1 METMHKCMKCVFYSY
16 KGGVGRTTSLMNTA
30 HQLRKMGK
38 SVLVIDFDF
47 DAPGVELFD
56 EYRKKLFEGDV
67 NDITSFGDGI
77 ISNELRKKINERG
90 YPLSDNPRIELKDT
104 WRVDE
109 KEKNWVINDEDNA
122 RFYVIEMTDKF
133 IIEFVHK
140 GILEFLSDT
149 LDGGTCRCEG
159 LYNNYIYEVRKHDE
173 FDGPLRIMGVAR
185 PEDLGDVKLKIENR
199 RASVM
204 SDNLLSY
211 MNKLIDN
218 CYSVDYILID
228 SRPGREY
235 MVAFET
241 IGMRLGKDDLF
252 IVCTN
257 YNKNVVEA
265 TLEATERIICGI
277 FNKTKQNKHD
287 GVKIPVHPIMIQHPN
302 ILLEDKQKDEL
313 RHMEERVTK
322 WKLFSMPEGMEK
334 NLIKLDLERD
344 RLIGYGVFDETNPA
358 FKNYKKLAMRIISF
372 NPDDIINR
380 MENAKKGKI
389 DEVIENFNSLKNNPS
404 YENEYQLYFEL
415 GKVLFERG
423 KRYKEASDEFE
434 TAYHLTKDRGGHP
447 DIALWLGRT
456 YYHLYSFEKKE
467 EHINESIN
475 WFETADKIKRHPS
488 YELYHEWSRALIERS
503 RISEI
508 KEDKLRLLET
518 AEDTIESAITIRQ
531 DWEPF
536 ETKGV
541 ILTEESAL
549 TETNE
554 EKINILKEANIA
566 LSESKIRGG
575 KFDTHYIWARNLYD
589 IAIMT
594 AVPEKRTDALKRC
607 DRLFESAV
615 EIQEEDAD
623 VYYWWGIALALSA
636 SSKTGERR
644 RILLVRASE
653 KLSTAVNIRQ
663 NYKKA
668 HFYLGAVLFMIEK
681 DADEEQKPLY
691 FRDAFYGTEWTV
703 SLDEPDLSGF
713 YFEDLQI
720 QEFEKDTYAF
730 VRTLEN
736 RYGYEPLF
744 EEWVGKQ
751 DISEEYLGI
760 LDIAIKEYRK
770 GADGEVN

>member
-1 METMHKCMKCVFYSY
+1 METMHKCMKCLFYSY
-16 KGGVGRTTSLMNTA
+16 KGGVGRTTSLMNAA

-56 EYRKKLFEGDV
+56 EYRVKLFEGDV
-67 NDITSFGDGI
+67 KDITSFGDGI
-77 ISNELRKKINERG
+77 ISDDLRKKINEQG
-90 YPLSDNPRIELKDT
+90 YTLSDNPYIKLKDT

-109 KEKNWVINDEDNA
+109 KEKHWAIYDEDNE
-122 RFYVIEMTDKF
+122 RFNVIEMTDKF
-133 IIEFVHK
+133 IIECVHK
-140 GILEFLSDT
+140 GILEFLSDA
-149 LDGGTCRCEG
+149 LDNYTCGCEG
-159 LYNNYIYEVRKHDE
+159 LDSYIYEVGKHDE
-173 FDGPLRIMGVAR
+173 FDGPLRIMGVAS
-185 PEDLGDVKLKIENR
+185 PEELAYIKLKIEDR
-199 RASVM
+199 RLSVM
-204 SDNLLSY
+204 AKKLLPRLTA
-211 MNKLIDN
+211 MIDK
-218 CYSVDYILID
+218 CYSVDYMLID

-235 MVAFET
+235 MIVFET
-241 IGMRLGKDDLF
+241 IGMGLGKNDLF
-252 IVCTN
+252 VVCTN
-257 YNKNVVEA
+257 CNKDVVES
-265 TLEATERIICGI
+265 TFEATERIINGL
-277 FNKTKQNKHD
+277 FEKNEND
-287 GVKIPVHPIMIQHPN
+287 DVEIPVHPILIQYPN
-302 ILLEDKQKDEL
+302 IILEEEQKDEL
-313 RHMEERVTK
+313 RHIEERVTD
-322 WKLFSMPEGMEK
+322 WKLFSMPEGMDK

-344 RLIGYGVFDETNPA
+344 RLLSYGVFTESHPA
-358 FKNYKKLAMRIISF
+358 SENYKKLAMRIISF

-488 YELYHEWSRALIERS
+488 YELYHEWSRALIECS
-503 RISEI
+503 RISEK
-508 KEDKLRLLET
+508 KEDKLRPLET

-541 ILTEESAL
+541 ILTEKSAL

-554 EKINILKEANIA
+554 GKIEILKEANSA

-594 AVPEKRTDALKRC
+594 ADLEKRTDALKRC

-615 EIQEEDAD
+615 EIQEEDAE

-644 RILLVRASE
+644 KVLLVRASE
-653 KLSTAVNIRQ
+653 KLSTAVSIRH

-668 HFYLGAVLFMIEK
+668 HFYLGAVLFMLEK
-681 DADEEQKPLY
+681 DVDEEQKPLY
-691 FRDAFYGTEWTV
+691 FRDAFYGMEWTV

-713 YFEDLQI
+713 YFEDVQI
-720 QEFEKDTYAF
+720 QEFEKDTYTF

-751 DISEEYLGI
+751 DISEKYIEI
-760 LDIAIKEYRK
+760 LDGAINEYQA
-770 GADGEVN
+770 GADVEVN